1 MKVVFLQEVLDVAQA
16 GEIKEV
22 ANGYARN
29 FLIPR
34 NLAARAD
41 PRMMN
46 NIEAQ
51 IKTRARLSAQ
61 TEAEMTK
68 LGSILD
74 GTEIVLKARVGL
86 QDRLYGSI
94 TPSDIAAE
102 LEKVTGAVVDR
113 RKIELE
119 SPIRQ
124 LGNYQVP
131 IRLTREVIPRITL
144 TVVEKES

>member
-1 MKVVFLQEVLDVAQA
+1 MKVVFLQEVPNVALA

-22 ANGYARN
+22 ANGYASN

-51 IKTRARLSAQ
+51 IKTRARLTAQ

-68 LGSILD
+68 LGNILE

-86 QDRLYGSI
+86 QNRLYGSI
-94 TPSDIAAE
+94 TPADIAAE
-102 LEKVTGAVVDR
+102 LENATGAVVDR

-131 IRLTREVIPRITL
+131 IRLTREIIPRITL
-144 TVVEKES
+144 TVVEEKS